1 MLAVHCYQNDSYEIT
16 INGLQARKLW
26 KYKRN
31 FRFPAMGNLLQR
43 KLKWDSYQEVS
54 QQLSK
59 DFKFEKDFIEISELS
74 SNKNSGFH

>member
-1 MLAVHCYQNDSYEIT
+1 
-16 INGLQARKLW
+16 
-26 KYKRN
+26 
-31 FRFPAMGNLLQR
+31 MGNLLQR